1 MLYSIMEMCKV
12 CSVDISSDRRSR
24 FKLKGDAA
32 GIKEVYSELFDSLN
46 EKYSE
51 YPTSSFHRYLTDE
64 PAFVCKSCFAAYK
77 KYHDVKASIIC
88 LNEKLWSSYGE
99 NARKVSCAQMSQLPV

>member
-1 MLYSIMEMCKV
+1 MEMCKV
-12 CSVDISSDRRSR
+12 CSVDISLDRCSR

-51 YPTSSFHRYLTDE
+51 YPTLSFHRYLTDE

-77 KYHDVKASIIC
+77 KI
-88 LNEKLWSSYGE
+88 
-99 NARKVSCAQMSQLPV
+99 P